1 MTRALVTGGSG
12 FIGSYLCDRLVKDG
26 VSVVCV
32 DNFATSSRENV
43 GHIDSANFTLI
54 EQDVSEGLKGIEGPF
69 DYVLHFASPAS
80 PPDYLKMPI
89 ETLLV
94 NSAGTHSALKLA
106 HENNAVFLLASTS
119 EVYGDPEQHPQT
131 EGYWGNVNT
140 IGPRGCYDEAKRYAE
155 AAVMAYYREYKLAI
169 RIVRIFNTFGP
180 RMRPHDGRAV
190 SNFVVQ
196 ALSGDDI
203 TVYGDGSQT
212 RSFCYATDL
221 VNGILKLLRSDVTV
235 PVNIGNPNELTIL
248 ELAEMI
254 IAYTGSNSKI
264 VFEPLPED
272 DPKVRR
278 PNISRAKEKLG
289 WEPKVSFEDGLKK
302 TIEYYKTLLAEQKIT
317 R

>member
-12 FIGSYLCDRLVKDG
+12 FIGSYLCERLIGEG

-32 DNFATSSRENV
+32 DNFVTSSRENV

-54 EQDVSEGLKGIEGPF
+54 ERDVSKGLEGIEGPF

-80 PPDYLKMPI
+80 PPDYLKMPL

-94 NSAGTHSALKLA
+94 NSVGTHAALEVALK
-106 HENNAVFLLASTS
+106 NNAVFLLASTS

-131 EGYWGNVNT
+131 EEYWGNVNT

-155 AAVMAYYREYKLAI
+155 AAVMAYHRKHGLDI

-196 ALSGDDI
+196 ALAGDDI

-221 VNGILKLLRSDVTV
+221 VTGILKLLRSDVTE
-235 PVNIGNPNELTIL
+235 PVNIGNPHELSIL
-248 ELAEMI
+248 TLAETI
-254 IAYTGSNSKI
+254 IAKTGSASKI
-264 VFEPLPED
+264 VFRPLPED
-272 DPKVRR
+272 DPKVRC
-278 PNISRAKEKLG
+278 PNISRAQQKLG
-289 WEPKVSFEDGLKK
+289 WEPQVSFEDALQK
-302 TIEYYKTLLAEQKIT
+302 TIEYYKAILSK
-317 R
+317 

>member
-32 DNFATSSRENV
+32 DNFVTSSKENV

-54 EQDVSEGLKGIEGPF
+54 ERDVSEGLKGIKGPF

-80 PPDYLKMPI
+80 PPDYLRMPI

-94 NSAGTHSALKLA
+94 NSAGTHVALKLA

-155 AAVMAYYREYKLAI
+155 AAVMAYHREYGLAI

-221 VNGILKLLRSDVTV
+221 VDGILKLLRSDVTV

-248 ELAEMI
+248 GLAEMV
-254 IAYTGSNSKI
+254 IAYTGSKSRI

-278 PNISRAKEKLG
+278 PDISRAKEKLG
-289 WEPKVSFEDGLKK
+289 WEPKISFEDGLKK